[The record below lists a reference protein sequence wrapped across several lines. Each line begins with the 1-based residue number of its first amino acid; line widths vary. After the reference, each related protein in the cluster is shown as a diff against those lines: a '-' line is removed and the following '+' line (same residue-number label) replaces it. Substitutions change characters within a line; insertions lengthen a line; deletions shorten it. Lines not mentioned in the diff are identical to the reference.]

1 MKVLN
6 QFSYDPTLV
15 NYESNS
21 GELVTVP
28 DQSLT
33 VREILERYTSG
44 VNPEIHEYEDE
55 GLFDPNHEFDMD
67 PTEDRDFDL
76 SDYQFYKDY
85 YERHASSASLEAGEI
100 KEEPAQPVES
110 SSGESSSDKKD

>member
-1 MKVLN
+1 MKVFS
-6 QFSYDPTLV
+6 QFSYDPSSIE
-15 NYESNS
+15 YEVNS

-44 VNPEIHEYEDE
+44 VNPEMFEYEDE
-55 GLFDPNHEFDMD
+55 GLFDPNNEFEMD

-85 YERHASSASLEAGEI
+85 YERQTSSASIETGEI
-100 KEEPAQPVES
+100 AEESTQSVES
-110 SSGESSSDKKD
+110 TSGESSGDKKD